1 LRDKVGL
8 YDELVES
15 VKELVNRNARF
26 MKNELE
32 VCKLVNEC
40 AVMKRE
46 LEQKEKTIED
56 LTKDVGGNKG
66 NEMVLESRIKERID
80 NKVENL
86 RKIRGDLREKDHEI
100 EFLEFIV
107 KDKQSRILNLQSQ
120 NED

>member
-1 LRDKVGL
+1 
-8 YDELVES
+8 
-15 VKELVNRNARF
+15 

-56 LTKDVGGNKG
+56 LTKDVTMKSG
-66 NEMVLESRIKERID
+66 NEMVLEKRIKDRID

-86 RKIRGDLREKDHEI
+86 RKIRSEIREKDGEI
-100 EFLEFIV
+100 EFLEFVV
-107 KDKQSRILNLQSQ
+107 KDKQKKIMQLQSEQ
-120 NED
+120 

>member
-1 LRDKVGL
+1 
-8 YDELVES
+8 
-15 VKELVNRNARF
+15 

-32 VCKLVNEC
+32 VCRLVNEC

-56 LTKDVGGNKG
+56 LTKDVANKSG
-66 NEMVLESRIKERID
+66 NEIILEKRIKDRID

-86 RKIRGDLREKDHEI
+86 KKIRTEIREKDSEI

-107 KDKQSRILNLQSQ
+107 KDK
-120 NED
+120 